1 MKRILMIEDDLELA
15 EILTEFLEPFGY
27 EIETEDDPFK
37 ALSILKLKPYD
48 LVILDLTL
56 PGMDGLEVCEAIR
69 ERQDIPI
76 VISSARSDVTDKV
89 NALELGAD
97 DYLPKPYDPRE
108 LEARISSVLRRY
120 AAKREAESAE
130 AHRSDFKLDEGAMR
144 ITYKGR
150 PLELTNAE
158 YGILAFMIKKEGMVV
173 SREDIIMNV
182 GAINEDSSNK
192 SIDVMVGR
200 IRNKLGD
207 KSLIESVR
215 GIGYK
220 LVK

>member
-1 MKRILMIEDDLELA
+1 MIEDDLELA
-15 EILTEFLEPFGY
+15 EILTEYLEQFDF
-27 EIETEDDPFK
+27 EVETEDDPFK

-76 VISSARSDVTDKV
+76 IISSARSDVTDKV

-120 AAKREAESAE
+120 EAKNEEKNARE
-130 AHRSDFKLDEGAMR
+130 HSDFKLDEGAMQ

-150 PLELTNAE
+150 LLDLTNAE

-173 SREDIIMNV
+173 SREDIIHNV
-182 GAINEDSSNK
+182 SAINEDSSNK
-192 SIDVMVGR
+192 SIDVMIGR